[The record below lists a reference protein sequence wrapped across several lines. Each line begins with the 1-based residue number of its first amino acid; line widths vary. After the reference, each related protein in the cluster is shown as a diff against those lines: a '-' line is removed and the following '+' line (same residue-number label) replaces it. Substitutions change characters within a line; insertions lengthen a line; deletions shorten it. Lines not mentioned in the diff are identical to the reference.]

1 MLEMTTILDTMT
13 LSSTSVAQLVMG
25 ISDHQACWKPNPGA
39 WSMLEVVHHLLDIER
54 EDFRPRLDRALHH
67 STAPLVEIDPSEW
80 VLERS
85 YNQANIQNVIEDYL
99 EERQRSLAWL
109 QQLDAPNWEASFVA
123 PWGTLRAGDLMTAW
137 MAHDFLHIRQ
147 LNELHYA
154 HLQER
159 MQPYQ
164 AGYAG
169 AW

>member
-1 MLEMTTILDTMT
+1 MIEISTILYKMT

-25 ISDHQACWKPNPGA
+25 ISDKQARWKPSPST

-67 STAPLVEIDPSEW
+67 PTASLVEIDPSDW
-80 VLERS
+80 VLERA
-85 YNQANIQNVIEDYL
+85 YNQADLQNVLEDYL
-99 EERQRSLAWL
+99 EERHRSLQWL
-109 QQLDAPNWEASFVA
+109 QELHAPNWEAVFTGSS
-123 PWGTLRAGDLMTAW
+123 GTLRAGDLLTAW

-154 HLQER
+154 YLQER

-164 AGYAG
+164 ADYAG
-169 AW
+169 EW